1 MEILGLILP
10 QLWYGGCIYI
20 LLALIVGAY
29 MGMSE
34 PRTPQWLT
42 KLVNSMVAWQHIVIA
57 YGLGWLYMIFYY

>member
-10 QLWYGGCIYI
+10 QLWYGGCIYL
-20 LLALIVGAY
+20 LLALCVGAY
-29 MGMSE
+29 IGMSE

-42 KLVNSMVAWQHIVIA
+42 KLVDSMVAWQHIAIA